1 MKILRILLAI
11 LAAAFAFSVQVH
23 AADKLTVL
31 HSLNPNNGDGSGP
44 TGGLFMDQAGNL
56 YGGGTSGT
64 VFKLA
69 PDGSG
74 GWTYS
79 VLSTCCPYIIGPLVM
94 DQAGNL
100 YGTTFFGEVFQ
111 LSPSGSGSWTA
122 TAIFTGQLV
131 SPLIIDSGAI
141 CMGKLRAEEA
151 TTTVS
156 SSNCR
161 RFPAAAG

>member
-1 MKILRILLAI
+1 MKISRILLAI
-11 LAAAFAFSVQVH
+11 LTAAFVFNVQIH
-23 AADKLTVL
+23 AVDKLTVL

-79 VLSTCCPYIIGPLVM
+79 VLLLAVPTLL
-94 DQAGNL
+94 ARL
-100 YGTTFFGEVFQ
+100 
-111 LSPSGSGSWTA
+111 
-122 TAIFTGQLV
+122 
-131 SPLIIDSGAI
+131 
-141 CMGKLRAEEA
+141 
-151 TTTVS
+151 
-156 SSNCR
+156 
-161 RFPAAAG
+161 